1 MQLTL
6 IKARDMSISQV
17 PINSQTSYLVMYVY
31 TAGSMCKREAN
42 NSTEPYSSTG
52 HLGCQKLFFF
62 LISSGTLENLQ
73 LAGWAE
79 CVNCFK
85 SRILPLPG
93 HGRAQPKPTQSGGW
107 RIAGKKTL
115 LCQTMAIQ
123 SKLHCSCGSHLSAV
137 YNQ

>member
-1 MQLTL
+1 MQLIF
-6 IKARDMSISQV
+6 IKARDMLVSQV
-17 PINSQTSYLVMYVY
+17 PINSQTSFLVMYVY
-31 TAGSMCKREAN
+31 TAGSMCKREPN

-52 HLGCQKLFFF
+52 HSGCQKLFFF

-73 LAGWAE
+73 HAGWAE

-85 SRILPLPG
+85 SRILPVA
-93 HGRAQPKPTQSGGW
+93 RTWESSTKPTQSGGW
-107 RIAGKKTL
+107 RIAGKKAL